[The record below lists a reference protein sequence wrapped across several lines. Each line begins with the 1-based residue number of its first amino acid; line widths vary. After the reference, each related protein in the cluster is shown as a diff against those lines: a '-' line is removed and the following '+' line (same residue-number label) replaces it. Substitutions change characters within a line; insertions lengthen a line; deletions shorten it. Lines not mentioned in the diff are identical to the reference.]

1 MKTERIPQPK
11 DHRSGHRARLRARF
25 LSDLGESMPDYELL
39 EMLLFLAQPRGDTK
53 PLAKSL
59 LRRFKTMP
67 GVLAATPA
75 DLLRMDGVGEAAVAA
90 IKIARQVGVR
100 MARLEVAGQPVL
112 STWDK
117 VISYCHAQLAHE
129 ATERFHVL
137 FLDTRS
143 ALIADEQH
151 QTGTVDRTPMY
162 PREVVKRAL
171 ELNASAI
178 VMVHNHPAGDPTPSR
193 ADVEITRE
201 MIAAGQPLGI
211 SVHDHIVIGRT
222 GHASFK
228 ALGLI

>member
-1 MKTERIPQPK
+1 MKTGQTVQPK

-59 LRRFKTMP
+59 LQRFKTMP
-67 GVLAATPA
+67 GVLAASPVE
-75 DLLRMDGVGEAAVAA
+75 LLRMDGVGEAAVAA

-100 MARLEVAGQPVL
+100 MARLEVMDKPVL

-117 VISYCHAQLAHE
+117 VISYCHAKLAHE
-129 ATERFHVL
+129 ATERFHIL
-137 FLDTRS
+137 FLDTQS

-151 QTGTVDRTPMY
+151 QKGTVDRTPIY

-201 MIAAGQPLGI
+201 MVAAGQPLGI
-211 SVHDHIVIGRT
+211 SVHDHIIIGRT